1 MNLFNRINNGQ
12 TYIIAEMSGNHAGSL
27 EHALEIVHAAA
38 LAGADGLKIQTYTP
52 DTLTLNSDKPEFIIN
67 GGLWDGQRLYD
78 LYGVAGTPWE
88 WHKPIKEECEKVGID
103 FFSTPFDPTS
113 VDFLEDLGVELYK
126 IASTEIVDTPLIEYV
141 ASKGKP
147 MIVSC
152 GFASVEEIQ
161 AAVDAMKAGGCKD
174 YILLRCSAEYPADP
188 ERMNLALIPDM
199 AKRFGCRVGLSDHS
213 VSNLTSLVG
222 VSLGACVIEKHFC
235 ITHERRNPD
244 TEFSIEYADFKKLV
258 NEIRETEKV
267 IGKPVYEGVDAGN
280 HRFRSLFVVKDI
292 KAGERF
298 SADNIRSIRPGNGI
312 SPAFYKQVLGRT
324 ALCDIESATPL
335 TWDLIS
341 KD

>member
-1 MNLFNRINNGQ
+1 MKLFDRIDHGQ

-52 DTLTLNSDKPEFIIN
+52 DTLTLDSDNPEFILH

-88 WHKPIKEECEKVGID
+88 WHRPIQEECQKVGID

-113 VDFLEDLGVELYK
+113 VDFLEELGVEMYK

-161 AAVDAMKAGGCKD
+161 AAVDAMEAGGCRE

-188 ERMNLALIPDM
+188 ARMNLSLIPDM
-199 AKRFGCRVGLSDHS
+199 AKRFNCRVGLSDHTTS
-213 VSNLTSLVG
+213 HLTSVIGVG
-222 VSLGACVIEKHFC
+222 LGACVVEKHFC

-244 TEFSIEYADFKKLV
+244 TEFSIEYADFKELV
-258 NEIRETEKV
+258 RQIRETEKV
-267 IGKPVYEGVDAGN
+267 IGQPIYEGVEAGG
-280 HRFRSLFVVKDI
+280 HRFRSLFTVRDI
-292 KAGERF
+292 RAGEAF
-298 SADNIRSIRPGNGI
+298 TAENIRSIRPGDGI
-312 SPAFYKQVLGRT
+312 SPAYYHQVLGKKAT
-324 ALCDIESATPL
+324 QDIPAARPL
-335 TWDLIS
+335 TWDLIE
-341 KD
+341 K